1 MLLIFSSLLQ
11 SGGGGSGP
19 SSWPIDANWK
29 LIAARA
35 PLVGDFNPVTP
46 FHRVPFS
53 IDFSAQIPAGDTLV
67 SATGAIAA
75 YYGADPNAGA
85 LVWGT
90 PATAGS
96 IVTQWGGP
104 GWLSLVIYR
113 LTLTAQLGSGGTI
126 PLYAHIA
133 CNSLN

>member
-19 SSWPIDANWK
+19 SSWPIAANWK

-35 PLVGDFNPVTP
+35 PLVGDFNTVTP
-46 FHRVPFS
+46 LDRVPFS
-53 IDFSAQIPAGDTLV
+53 IDFSGQIPAGDALV
-67 SATGAIAA
+67 SAAGAIAA
-75 YYGADPNAGA
+75 YYGADENAAA

-90 PATAGS
+90 PSVAGA

-104 GWLSLVIYR
+104 GWLPGVIYR
-113 LTLTAQLGSGGTI
+113 LTLTAQLGSGGAI
-126 PLYAHIA
+126 ALYAHIA